1 MLDQTSNATN
11 VSALDKENYARAYLV
26 LYRVSIMQ
34 FFFLVIENATLAV
47 ITIFFSFIWSKWTKF
62 RRLLVDNKRSKIS
75 DKIRNTIYIYI
86 LDMFKKFQVIDNIF
100 IIN

>member
-34 FFFLVIENATLAV
+34 FFFSVIENVTLAV
-47 ITIFFSFIWSKWTKF
+47 ITIFFSLIWSK
-62 RRLLVDNKRSKIS
+62 
-75 DKIRNTIYIYI
+75 
-86 LDMFKKFQVIDNIF
+86 
-100 IIN
+100 

>member
-34 FFFLVIENATLAV
+34 FFFLVIENACGYYD
-47 ITIFFSFIWSKWTKF
+47 IFF
-62 RRLLVDNKRSKIS
+62 
-75 DKIRNTIYIYI
+75 IY
-86 LDMFKKFQVIDNIF
+86 LE
-100 IIN
+100 

>member
-34 FFFLVIENATLAV
+34 FFFLVIENVTLAV
-47 ITIFFSFIWSKWTKF
+47 ITIFFSLIWSK
-62 RRLLVDNKRSKIS
+62 
-75 DKIRNTIYIYI
+75 
-86 LDMFKKFQVIDNIF
+86 
-100 IIN
+100 